1 MTNDCLRNL
10 KNLDHTLHIQKI
22 QTEVDTICKII
33 IHSAKY
39 KNTQSCSIPVNDY
52 ELYKNN
58 SQEILHKLKDMF
70 PECIVFL
77 KPLEV
82 TIDWSK

>member
-1 MTNDCLRNL
+1 MAFPMTNDCLRNL
-10 KNLDHTLHIQKI
+10 KNLDDTERIQKI

-39 KNTQSCSIPVNDY
+39 KNTQSCSIPVY

-58 SQEILHKLKDMF
+58 SQEILHKLK
-70 PECIVFL
+70 V
-77 KPLEV
+77 
-82 TIDWSK
+82 S